1 MNLTI
6 ESIFKQDET
15 AQFCRETATGSLI
28 SQKCRALL
36 LYAAGGCALYG
47 FTMGLGHSPAQALSS
62 AVKVFLL
69 FALTLAICL
78 PTLHFIG
85 LLFGSRIKLQQTL
98 TVLLGGVSLTGILL
112 GAFAP
117 ISLFFLLSSASYE
130 FLLLLHVAIFACCG
144 VAGLLSI
151 KRNMDT
157 ITQLVV
163 DDDNRKIGFDDSGQ
177 STTLLNIWFLLYMF
191 IGSQMSYLLSPFVG
205 NNTDFLLFA
214 SHKGDFFSY
223 VFQTIAKF
231 FE

>member
-6 ESIFKQDET
+6 ESIFKRDET
-15 AQFCRETATGSLI
+15 EQFCRETGTGSLI

-36 LYAAGGCALYG
+36 VYAAGGCALYG
-47 FTMGLGHSPAQALSS
+47 FTMGLGHSLAQALSS
-62 AVKVFLL
+62 AIKVFLL

-78 PTLHFIG
+78 STLHFIG

-117 ISLFFLLSSASYE
+117 ISLFFLLSNASYE

-144 VAGLLSI
+144 TAGLLSI
-151 KRNMDT
+151 KRNMGT
-157 ITQLVV
+157 ITDLVV
-163 DDDNRKIGFDDSGQ
+163 DDDSAKADVDDAGQ
-177 STTLLNIWFLLYMF
+177 STALLNIWFLLYMF

-205 NNTDFLLFA
+205 NNSNFLLFA
-214 SHKGDFFSY
+214 AHKGDFFSY
-223 VFQTIAKF
+223 VLQTLAAF

>member
-6 ESIFKQDET
+6 ESIFRQDET
-15 AQFCRETATGSLI
+15 EQFCRETATSSLI
-28 SQKCRALL
+28 TQKCRALL

-47 FTMGLGHSPAQALSS
+47 FTMGLGHSLAQSLSS
-62 AVKVFLL
+62 AIKVFLL

-85 LLFGSRIKLQQTL
+85 LLFGSRIRLQQSL
-98 TVLLGGVSLTGILL
+98 TILLSGVSLTGILL

-117 ISLFFLLSSASYE
+117 ISLFFLLSGSSYE

-144 VAGLLSI
+144 AAGLISI
-151 KRNMDT
+151 KRNMRT
-157 ITQLVV
+157 ITDLVI
-163 DDDNRKIGFDDSGQ
+163 DAKGESAEAPK

-191 IGSQMSYLLSPFVG
+191 IGAQMSYLLSPFIG

-214 SHKGDFFSY
+214 SPKGDFFSY
-223 VFQTIAKF
+223 VLQTIAAF
-231 FE
+231 FD